1 MSLSLT
7 RESYHNV
14 VNLPYDI
21 INVIFDYLSQITD
34 SGWFLEVDD
43 RGKLKLFARKQFTT
57 INNLNC
63 FKQTVRAR
71 YVRLEIHFDTDVD
84 AVVEALEQPHRIQSQ
99 EQIANDYRNGFVSN
113 CRCYN
118 YINPFT
124 ERKMIAYVET
134 RMYTDNGVQ
143 SFRRGCV
150 YDEQGQSYI
159 ASAFGFDEETGIA
172 RININPVDMTWDFT
186 GDDDD
191 EWNENELE
199 AAHTLLDIEQYLPD
213 IDAEEQDAY
222 QILFELGNQIEE
234 QEDLDLDL
242 EDFEDMDMND
252 IPQLQMYM

>member
-7 RESYHNV
+7 RNSYHNV

-21 INVIFDYLSQITD
+21 INIIFDYLSQITD
-34 SGWFLEVDD
+34 SGWFLEVDN
-43 RGKLKLFARKQFTT
+43 RGKLKLYARRQFTS

-71 YVRLEIHFDTDVD
+71 YVQLEINFDTDVNT
-84 AVVEALEQPHRIQSQ
+84 VVEALEQPHRIQSQ
-99 EQIANDYRNGFVSN
+99 EQIANDHRNGFVSN

-134 RMYTDNGVQ
+134 RMYADNGVQ

-159 ASAFGFDEETGIA
+159 VSAFGFDEETGIG
-172 RININPVDMTWDFT
+172 RININPVDLTWDYT
-186 GDDDD
+186 GEYD
-191 EWNENELE
+191 EEWDENDYEV
-199 AAHTLLDIEQYLPD
+199 AHTLLDIEQYLPE
-213 IDAEEQDAY
+213 IDAGEQDAY
-222 QILFELGNQIEE
+222 QILFELGNQIEFPPD
-234 QEDLDLDL
+234 EDQGDI
-242 EDFEDMDMND
+242 DMND